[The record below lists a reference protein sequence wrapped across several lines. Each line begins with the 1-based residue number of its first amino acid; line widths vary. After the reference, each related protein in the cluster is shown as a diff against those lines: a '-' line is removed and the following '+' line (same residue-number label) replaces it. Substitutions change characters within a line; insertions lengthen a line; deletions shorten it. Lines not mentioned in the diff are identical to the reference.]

1 MAANTDLIPALCEDV
16 VLGEVVPELCRLPW
30 NERPLLVMIN
40 RSWYK
45 AIAERF
51 QMYHQGLHKPPNILS
66 KALIISHVKQTSNQA
81 HMVMLSY
88 VLLSLRV
95 CRPSNISD
103 RIDEGAITIR
113 LPKHPSIQVHKC
125 EFERIV
131 CDNHRVF
138 TFTPSAVAQE
148 PNVPQLMYNV
158 WMLDLRDFNLHW
170 ERLPPLP
177 KLGNFVY
184 ASSSSLNGD
193 ESSYIW
199 QRRCSDSSKAE
210 GWKLHRLSSGP
221 GGKLDMDFTWIWEY
235 FNVNTRPPRNLN
247 FDIMSER
254 LPLYVEIEQRFYR
267 ERYGHPFL
275 LRQLY
280 RRCPTSEYILGKSE
294 HGFYVFI
301 LGDAII
307 NHINECNLCFMSIDN
322 SGICIVKVELD
333 EQRTRIV
340 EELE

>member
-1 MAANTDLIPALCEDV
+1 MATNTDLIPALCEDV

-125 EFERIV
+125 EFEIIV

-177 KLGNFVY
+177 KLGNFV
-184 ASSSSLNGD
+184 
-193 ESSYIW
+193 
-199 QRRCSDSSKAE
+199 
-210 GWKLHRLSSGP
+210 
-221 GGKLDMDFTWIWEY
+221 
-235 FNVNTRPPRNLN
+235 
-247 FDIMSER
+247 
-254 LPLYVEIEQRFYR
+254 
-267 ERYGHPFL
+267 
-275 LRQLY
+275 
-280 RRCPTSEYILGKSE
+280 
-294 HGFYVFI
+294 
-301 LGDAII
+301 
-307 NHINECNLCFMSIDN
+307 
-322 SGICIVKVELD
+322 
-333 EQRTRIV
+333 
-340 EELE
+340 